1 LGLRQKRMTNKRIS
15 SYIYLAVVI
24 AVIFQAGCQSAS
36 PSEKPLGDLDSAT
49 TSVKAT
55 ATSSPVPFSTSPSPS
70 STPTLQPTPDM
81 AAVQLQH
88 LYEASLKYLAETDAE
103 TWQVAASLAYA
114 PLGGYPSNMCGPLA
128 ISILKDTGIVS
139 QAADLHDFWLLNPEE
154 DGRLLQST
162 FPAGQFEWLH
172 SDQPIDKIDYNQF
185 PLRAGDL
192 VYIYSGFQGDYSH
205 ILAVTRV
212 DAGGRAYSVTN
223 NFTEAGFVVLEYL
236 LYDPAIP
243 GTGIFYAWPDFANRE
258 LGLTGFGGMDIWR
271 PVRLPF
277 YADGSP

>member
-1 LGLRQKRMTNKRIS
+1 MAL
-15 SYIYLAVVI
+15 
-24 AVIFQAGCQSAS
+24 AGCFPADHPDDSAGDPLSVTTSAS
-36 PSEKPLGDLDSAT
+36 GTVTPSPF
-49 TSVKAT
+49 
-55 ATSSPVPFSTSPSPS
+55 PVPASPSPS
-70 STPTLQPTPDM
+70 PTPTLQPTPDL
-81 AAVQLQH
+81 AAAQLQD
-88 LYEASLKYLAETDAE
+88 LYEASLKYLAQTDAE

-128 ISILKDTGIVS
+128 ISILKDADIVS
-139 QAADLHDFWLLNPEE
+139 QAADLHDFWLLNPDE
-154 DGRLLQST
+154 DGQLLQST
-162 FPAGQFEWLH
+162 FPAGQFERLH
-172 SDQPIDKIDYNQF
+172 SDLPINKIDYSQF

-205 ILAVTRV
+205 VLAVTRV

-223 NFTEAGFVVLEYL
+223 NYTEAGFVVLEYL

-271 PVRLPF
+271 PVSLP
-277 YADGSP
+277 YDADGAP